1 MRAKKDNDKTSAKN
15 QVKKNACKRSN
26 KSKMS
31 NKEKAVFSEQS
42 RVDMY
47 PVDMNND

>member
-1 MRAKKDNDKTSAKN
+1 MSTRKDGDKTSTKN
-15 QVKKNACKRSN
+15 QVKKNTCKRSN
-26 KSKMS
+26 KSKLS